1 MKDHQL
7 VLVVDCEHPQAA
19 EELAVLL
26 AQCAED
32 NYDCEVAGFMVD
44 PSNPPLR
51 SLLRPTKAQD
61 ERPQYLQ
68 EFPNFDC
75 DLRGHFPKEQGW
87 EDTSW
92 HNDTCPSFHLR
103 SKMVSVYVDYLD
115 PEKRE
120 SGDESAD
127 RFTFVQ
133 TNPRGE
139 YPSDGSGPYRSCNTW
154 DEVTEVLSGLRSYSE
169 EQLGRIEQ
177 LADGIED
184 SHIKMAVVDYLG
196 KRDADG
202 LVPEDDLDRRFGVR
216 DLRHVEI
223 YGLHVVLLNRKA
235 RQAG

>member
-1 MKDHQL
+1 MTIYQAVYNAMDDWKSGGETS
-7 VLVVDCEHPQAA
+7 VDAMRVSIDDAVERAIA
-19 EELAVLL
+19 DWVEE
-26 AQCAED
+26 QGKPH
-32 NYDCEVAGFMVD
+32 YM
-44 PSNPPLR
+44 R
-51 SLLRPTKAQD
+51 
-61 ERPQYLQ
+61 
-68 EFPNFDC
+68 EFPDFDC
-75 DLRGHFPKEQGW
+75 DLRGHFPVDQGW

-92 HNDTCPSFHLR
+92 HNDACPSFHLR

-127 RFTFVQ
+127 RFTLLR

-154 DEVTEVLSGLRSYSE
+154 DEVTEALSSLRSYSE
-169 EQLGRIEQ
+169 EQLDRIEQ

-184 SHIKMAVVDYLG
+184 GHIQMAVVDYLG
-196 KRDADG
+196 MRDADG
-202 LVPEDDLDRRFGVR
+202 LVPEGDLDRRFGVR

-235 RQAG
+235 RQAE